1 VALLQLKNLGKDF
14 GRLVAVNRIDLTVE
28 PGEIRGLIGPN
39 GSGKTTIFNLIT
51 GFIPPSRGSV
61 FFQGEDI
68 TDLPPHAVA
77 RRGLARTFQLTT
89 LFKEMTALENVVM
102 ACHLHLRVGLWRQ
115 FWRTARTR
123 RREKAVEFR
132 AMELLEFMGMAER
145 ANELAGELPH
155 GHQCALGIS
164 NALATNPKMI
174 LLDEPVGGMNPTE
187 TAQTMDRIRRLR
199 DLGITVLLVEHDM
212 KAVMSTCDRI
222 TCINFG
228 NKIAE
233 GTARDVC
240 SSQDVIEA
248 YLGGTSGVCSL

>member
-1 VALLQLKNLGKDF
+1 MAILQLKSLGKDF
-14 GRLVAVNRIDLTVE
+14 GRLVAVNRIDLTIE

-51 GFIPPSRGSV
+51 GFIAPSRGTV
-61 FFQGEDI
+61 LFQGEDI

-77 RRGLARTFQLTT
+77 RRGLARTFQLTA

-102 ACHLHLRVGLWRQ
+102 ACHLHLRVGMWRQ

-123 RREKAVEFR
+123 RRENSTRFQ
-132 AMELLEFMGMAER
+132 AMELLEFMGIADR
-145 ANELAGELPH
+145 KHELAGELPH
-155 GHQCALGIS
+155 GHQCALGIA
-164 NALATNPKMI
+164 NALATNPRMI

-187 TAQTMDRIRRLR
+187 TAQTMERIKQLR
-199 DLGITVLLVEHDM
+199 DMGITILLVEHDM
-212 KAVMSTCDRI
+212 KAVMTTCDRI

-233 GTARDVC
+233 GSAAEVC
-240 SSQDVIEA
+240 SCQDVIEA
-248 YLGGTSGVCSL
+248 YLGGTSDVCSL